1 MNLDLRKLG
10 QMTYVLLVCNDEW
23 RQSFMVIIDERE
35 FKSLL
40 IQYLFREVEPDHYRF
55 VGFL

>member
-10 QMTYVLLVCNDEW
+10 QCTYVLLVCNAEW
-23 RQSFMVIIDERE
+23 RQSFMVIIDSRE
-35 FKSLL
+35 YESLL
-40 IQYLFREVEPDHYRF
+40 KQYLFREVEPDHYRF